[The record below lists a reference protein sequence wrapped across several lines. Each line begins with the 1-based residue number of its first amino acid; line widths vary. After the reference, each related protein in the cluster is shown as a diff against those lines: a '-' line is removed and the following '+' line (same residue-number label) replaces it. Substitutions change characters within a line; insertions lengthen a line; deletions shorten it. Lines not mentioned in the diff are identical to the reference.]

1 MGLRAAAKGV
11 GLKDLVSG
19 KIFKKNPFKTER
31 GVKRSLGAIATTAT
45 KFGTAFRSDPQIQEA
60 RIEGIKAAIGEDVFD
75 ALFETKQVTTSY
87 KRKENFTYTD
97 VRLKKDIGPEGKAWI
112 DEQIKVELEGKKGKK
127 VIAVTN
133 NKTGKAHL
141 IEVQSDLRRLYE
153 KTMSPDAY
161 KEEIR
166 KAVRKGFADLD
177 ESIYTETW
185 EEHLKKNKVKYD
197 GYDSVAL
204 EQAKTQFEEGKAAW
218 EEKQIQKELSRR
230 ASQQLTNFKY
240 KGAHEETEIDKI
252 FKAVSEAFDR
262 GLLEE
267 DIYTTI
273 HHTGFRPTYDEIS
286 ELGALV
292 ETE

>member
-19 KIFKKNPFKTER
+19 KTFKKNPFKTER
-31 GVKRSLGAIATTAT
+31 GVKRSLGAIANTAT

-60 RIEGIKAAIGEDVFD
+60 RIEGIKAAIGEDVFN

-87 KRKENFTYTD
+87 KRKENFTYTE
-97 VRLKKDIGPEGKAWI
+97 VTLKKDIDPEGKAWI
-112 DEQIKVELEGKKGKK
+112 DEQIKIELEGKKGKK
-127 VIAVTN
+127 VTTVTD
-133 NKTGKAHL
+133 KTGKAHL
-141 IEVQSDLRRLYE
+141 VEVQSDLRRLYE

-166 KAVRKGFADLD
+166 RAVRKGFADLD
-177 ESIYTETW
+177 VSIFQDTW
-185 EEHLKKNKVKYD
+185 EEHVKKNEAKYG
-197 GYDSVAL
+197 GYDKVAL
-204 EQAKTQFEEGKAAW
+204 EQAKKEFEAGKEAW

-267 DIYTTI
+267 DIYTII

-292 ETE
+292 ELD